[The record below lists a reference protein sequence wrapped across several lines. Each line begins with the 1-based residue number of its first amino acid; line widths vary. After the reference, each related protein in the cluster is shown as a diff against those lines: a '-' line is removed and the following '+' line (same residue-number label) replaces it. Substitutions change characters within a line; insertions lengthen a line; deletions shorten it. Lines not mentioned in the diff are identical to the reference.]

1 MREQF
6 QPDFSVTAPEP
17 GAVMAFPGLHGIEF
31 RAMGCGFEMWVATGD
46 TGQAAEALRRAR
58 AFVDSA
64 EDVMSRFRPYSELSR
79 LNARAGQATEVSPL
93 LFEVISAAL
102 RAARSTGGLYD
113 PTVLPALLRAGYD
126 RSFDTMPRAQQGP
139 ADADPGPRGRWS
151 EVQLDPQRRTVRLPR
166 GTAIDLGGVGKAWTA
181 EQAAAILAEA
191 GPCIVSAGGDISA
204 KGNPSP
210 GEGWQVG
217 VEDPLHPGSHI
228 ITLEVTDCGVATSGV
243 DYRRWTKNGAP
254 QHHIIDPRTGRPA
267 DTDLLSVSVLAADV
281 LIAEQDALAAM
292 LLGLRDG
299 LAFLEAQPGAEGV
312 LACADGRVAFTSG
325 VESYRAPTPGAAT

>member
-1 MREQF
+1 MQEQL
-6 QPDFSVTAPEP
+6 QPDVSVPTPEA
-17 GAVMAFPGLHGIEF
+17 GTGTAFPGLHSSEF

-46 TGQAAEALRRAR
+46 TEQAAEALRRVR

-79 LNARAGQATEVSPL
+79 LNARSGQTTEVSPL
-93 LFEVISAAL
+93 LFEVIAAAL
-102 RAARSTGGLYD
+102 QAAGNTGGLYD

-126 RSFDTMPRAQQGP
+126 RSFDTMPRVQEGP
-139 ADADPGPRGRWS
+139 PDGGSGPRGRWS

-166 GTAIDLGGVGKAWTA
+166 GAAIDLGGVGKAWTA
-181 EQAAAILAEA
+181 EKAAAILAEV
-191 GPCIVSAGGDISA
+191 GPCIVSAGGDIVA
-204 KGNPSP
+204 KGNPAP

-217 VEDPLHPGSHI
+217 VEDPLRPGSHI

-243 DYRRWTKNGAP
+243 DYRRWTKNSAP

-267 DTDLLSVSVLAADV
+267 DTDLLSVSVLAPDV
-281 LIAEQDALAAM
+281 LTAEQDALATM
-292 LLGLRDG
+292 VLGLRDG
-299 LAFLEAQPGAEGV
+299 LDFLEAQPGVEGV

-325 VESYRAPTPGAAT
+325 VEPCRVRTPGAAT